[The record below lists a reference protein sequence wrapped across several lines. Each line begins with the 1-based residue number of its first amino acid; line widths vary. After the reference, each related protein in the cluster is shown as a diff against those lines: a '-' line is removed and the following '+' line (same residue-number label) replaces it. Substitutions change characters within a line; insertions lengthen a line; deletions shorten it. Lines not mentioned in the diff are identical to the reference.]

1 MIGIAR
7 FWWKEIDKVKS
18 KLTDARDMALMA
30 EKKPWSQEIIV
41 LLNDAL
47 DILKKGR
54 VENEVHRVRA
64 YGPDVENRRLEPHSR
79 SQERRLGVQLNRDNG
94 TSQNTSPVP
103 RSDKEAE

>member
-18 KLTDARDMALMA
+18 KLTDARDMVIKLPRS
-30 EKKPWSQEIIV
+30 PWTQEIQE
-41 LLNDAL
+41 LLTDTL

-54 VENEVHRVRA
+54 VENEVHRV
-64 YGPDVENRRLEPHSR
+64 GTPTPTVEDRRIEPHSR

-94 TSQNTSPVP
+94 TSKDTSPVP